1 MKTFIQSKTHR
12 QSAFIAGLAIVI
24 MTLAAVMATDVT
36 IGRLMVED
44 DAAETLKN
52 ILASKGMFNVGVLS
66 WLIILISD
74 VFAAWGLYMFL
85 KPVSKNLSLIAAWFR
100 LVYVAMLA
108 ASIFNLVYVH
118 LLILQPD
125 IALVEIKGQLSEKV
139 MFYLHAFDNLFSIS
153 LIVFGIHILFLGYLA
168 LKSEY
173 VPRILAI
180 LMIIAF
186 GGYAIPNISNIVFPE
201 YEAAMRIVEMVF
213 FIPMLGEVALGIW
226 LLIIGLRKKPSITT
240 NA

>member
-1 MKTFIQSKTHR
+1 MKTRIMCKTHR
-12 QSAFIAGLAIVI
+12 HSAIIAGSAIVI

-36 IGRLMVED
+36 IGRLIVED

-52 ILASKGMFNVGVLS
+52 ILASKSTFNVGVLS
-66 WLIILISD
+66 WLVILISD

-118 LLILQPD
+118 LLILKPE
-125 IALVEIKGQLSEKV
+125 IALVEIQGQLSERV
-139 MFYLHAFDNLFSIS
+139 MFYLHAFDNMFSVS

-168 LKSEY
+168 LKSDY
-173 VPRILAI
+173 IPKVLAI

-201 YEAAMRIVEMVF
+201 YEGAMRIVEMVF
-213 FIPMLGEVALGIW
+213 FIPMLGEVALGVW
-226 LLIIGLRKKPSITT
+226 LLIIGLRKNIPIEYH
-240 NA
+240 A